1 MDANALLAILGMG
14 LVTYLT
20 RIGGLW
26 LVRRNGLP
34 PTLERTLSFLPGAV
48 LISILAPI
56 AVRSGPGEWLGL
68 ALTVFLAKRTGSLA
82 LALVVGVAFVAA
94 WRHFIQG

>member
-1 MDANALLAILGMG
+1 MDANAFLAILGMG

-20 RIGGLW
+20 RIGGIW

-34 PTLERTLSFLPGAV
+34 PAFERTLGFLPGAV
-48 LISILAPI
+48 LIAILAPM

-68 ALTVFLAKRTGSLA
+68 AATVLLAKRTGSLA
-82 LALVVGVAFVAA
+82 LALVVGVALVAV